1 MASQKISQFT
11 PVTTLASGD
20 FFPIVL
26 VAGGTNNR
34 ADVGV
39 LDARYTSTASG
50 TAALALGATA
60 LASGTAALALGATA
74 LASGTAALAL
84 GATALASGNAA
95 LDDLNDKYD
104 KTGGPITGVVTTES
118 RAIGRPGVL
127 GVVSGTIALDFSSA
141 NNFELTL
148 VSSGFLNNPVLPSG
162 GQSGVV
168 VIRQNLEGS
177 GILSY
182 GSSWK
187 FSNGT
192 KPTLTATSSGLDVL
206 SYYCMSPS
214 AIASSALVNL
224 L

>member
-26 VAGGTNNR
+26 VSGGTNNR

-39 LDARYTSTASG
+39 LDARYTSAASG
-50 TAALALGATA
+50 TAALVLGAA
-60 LASGTAALALGATA
+60 
-74 LASGTAALAL
+74 
-84 GATALASGNAA
+84 ALASGNAA

-104 KTGGPITGVVTTES
+104 KTGGPITGAVTTES

-127 GVVSGTIALDFSSA
+127 GSASGTITLDFASS
-141 NNFELTL
+141 NNFEFTL
-148 VSSGFLNNPVLPSG
+148 VSSGFLANPVLPSG

-168 VIRQNLEGS
+168 VIRQNLTGS

-182 GSSWK
+182 ASSWK
-187 FSNGT
+187 FSDGT

-206 SYYCMSPS
+206 SYYCVSPS
-214 AIASSALVNL
+214 AIATAAVNNL

>member
-50 TAALALGATA
+50 TAALV
-60 LASGTAALALGATA
+60 
-74 LASGTAALAL
+74 L

-141 NNFELTL
+141 NNFEFTL

-206 SYYCMSPS
+206 SYYCMAPS

>member
-26 VAGGTNNR
+26 VSGGTNNR

-39 LDARYTSTASG
+39 LDARYTSAASG
-50 TAALALGATA
+50 AILFSLVDTG
-60 LASGTAALALGATA
+60 LASGIVAQTTASA
-74 LASGTAALAL
+74 
-84 GATALASGNAA
+84 ALASGNAA
-95 LDDLNDKYD
+95 LNDKYN
-104 KTGGPITGVVTTES
+104 KTGGPITGAVTTES

-127 GVVSGTIALDFSSA
+127 GSASGTITLDFSSS
-141 NNFELTL
+141 NNFEFTL
-148 VSSGFLNNPVLPSG
+148 VSSGFLANPVLPSG

-168 VIRQNLEGS
+168 VIRQNLTGS

-182 GSSWK
+182 ASSWK
-187 FSNGT
+187 FSDGT

-206 SYYCMSPS
+206 SYYCVSPS
-214 AIASSALVNL
+214 AIATAAVNNL

>member
-20 FFPIVL
+20 FFPVVL
-26 VAGGTNNR
+26 ISGGTNNR

-39 LDARYTSTASG
+39 LDARYTSAASGISAQTTAS
-50 TAALALGATA
+50 A
-60 LASGTAALALGATA
+60 
-74 LASGTAALAL
+74 
-84 GATALASGNAA
+84 ALASGNAA

-127 GVVSGTIALDFSSA
+127 GVVSGTIVLDFSSA
-141 NNFELTL
+141 NNFEFTL

-168 VIRQNLEGS
+168 VVRQNSAGS

-182 GSSWK
+182 ASSWK
-187 FSNGT
+187 FSDGT
-192 KPTLTATSSGLDVL
+192 KPTLTATSSGLDVF
-206 SYYCMSPS
+206 SYYCVSPS
-214 AIASSALVNL
+214 VIATAAITNL

>member
-20 FFPIVL
+20 FFPVVL
-26 VAGGTNNR
+26 VSGGTNNR

-39 LDARYTSTASG
+39 LDARYTSAASG
-50 TAALALGATA
+50 ALLFSLVDTG
-60 LASGTAALALGATA
+60 LASGIVAQTTASA
-74 LASGTAALAL
+74 
-84 GATALASGNAA
+84 ALASGNAA

-127 GVVSGTIALDFSSA
+127 GSASGTITLDFSSS
-141 NNFELTL
+141 NNFEFTL
-148 VSSGFLNNPVLPSG
+148 VSSGFLANPVLPSG

-168 VIRQNLEGS
+168 VIRQNLAGS

-182 GSSWK
+182 ASSWK
-187 FSNGT
+187 FSGGT

-206 SYYCMSPS
+206 SYYCVSPS
-214 AIASSALVNL
+214 AIATAAVNNL

>member
-34 ADVGV
+34 ADIGV
-39 LDARYTSTASG
+39 LDVRYTSVASG
-50 TAALALGATA
+50 TAALALGTEA
-60 LASGTAALALGATA
+60 LASGVSALGV
-74 LASGTAALAL
+74 SSV
-84 GATALASGNAA
+84 ALASGNAA
-95 LDDLNDKYD
+95 LSDLTNKYD
-104 KTGGPITGVVTTES
+104 KSGGPITGAVTTES

-127 GVVSGTIALDFSSA
+127 GVVSGTISLDFSSA
-141 NNFELTL
+141 NNFEFTL

-168 VIRQNLEGS
+168 VIRQNLQGS

-182 GSSWK
+182 GAFWK

>member
-50 TAALALGATA
+50 TAALVLGATA
-60 LASGTAALALGATA
+60 LASGTAALV
-74 LASGTAALAL
+74 L

>member
-39 LDARYTSTASG
+39 LDARYTST
-50 TAALALGATA
+50 
-60 LASGTAALALGATA
+60 
-74 LASGTAALAL
+74 ASGTAALAL

>member
-26 VAGGTNNR
+26 VSGGTNNR
-34 ADVGV
+34 ADIGV
-39 LDARYTSTASG
+39 LDVRYTSAASG
-50 TAALALGATA
+50 TAALV
-60 LASGTAALALGATA
+60 
-74 LASGTAALAL
+74 L

-206 SYYCMSPS
+206 SYYCM
-214 AIASSALVNL
+214 
-224 L
+224 

>member
-26 VAGGTNNR
+26 ISGNTNNR
-34 ADVGV
+34 VDIGV
-39 LDARYTSTASG
+39 LDTRYTSAASG
-50 TAALALGATA
+50 NAALVLGTTA
-60 LASGTAALALGATA
+60 LASGNAALVLGT
-74 LASGTAALAL
+74 
-84 GATALASGNAA
+84 TALASGNAA

-104 KTGGPITGVVTTES
+104 KSGGPITGAVTTES

-127 GVVSGTIALDFSSA
+127 GVVSGTISLDFSSA
-141 NNFELTL
+141 NNFEFTL

-168 VIRQNLEGS
+168 VIRQNLAGS

-214 AIASSALVNL
+214 AIASSAVTNL
-224 L
+224 F